1 MSKTDFFVE
10 VAQQRAQE
18 LTADLAEMEAALLRA
33 RSEGDEHSARQLIQG
48 IANGRAERRNL
59 EVTYNEYVV
68 SQAPR
73 HEVTSDAEF
82 LARAPERMTGEDI
95 DRIFSK
101 SKYYTKNQ
109 WADPD
114 VAARVQAGMSEVQ
127 RRRSRGE

>member
-1 MSKTDFFVE
+1 
-10 VAQQRAQE
+10 
-18 LTADLAEMEAALLRA
+18 
-33 RSEGDEHSARQLIQG
+33 
-48 IANGRAERRNL
+48 
-59 EVTYNEYVV
+59 
-68 SQAPR
+68 
-73 HEVTSDAEF
+73 
-82 LARAPERMTGEDI
+82 MTGEDI